1 MRGRLRVNHRTQRE
15 VRGSRRPCVAHF
27 AIPQNAFDD
36 ASAKHR
42 ESTLSD
48 SFTYSRRNHGPD
60 CILRFRVLAGGSLG
74 MLQQRGYE
82 CAFLRA
88 QNAHVPHQRF

>member
-1 MRGRLRVNHRTQRE
+1 MRGRLRVRHRTQRE
-15 VRGSRRPCVAHF
+15 VRSSHRPCVAHF
-27 AIPQNAFDD
+27 AISQDAFDN

-48 SFTYSRRNHGPD
+48 SFAYGRRNHGPD

-74 MLQQRGYE
+74 MLQ
-82 CAFLRA
+82 
-88 QNAHVPHQRF
+88 